1 MPLEK
6 SISRHNMSGV
16 RSSSSQR
23 LNWQSVSIWCA
34 CRHFDCSGGA
44 KANINPGAL
53 STTRITGRAQNGDDA
68 SPAPCCLRVISR
80 RSVYPSPATISTT
93 LESVAVEEDYL
104 IVGRMC
110 CTSLYGSSGWSTVRW
125 SCTYNAQKYISMWT
139 LNRSIRRRNSSRQQ
153 TKTLKM

>member
-1 MPLEK
+1 MTCHLRSQSLGTTCQAFVPHHPNG
-6 SISRHNMSGV
+6 SIGS
-16 RSSSSQR
+16 
-23 LNWQSVSIWCA
+23 QSVSGVLS
-34 CRHFDCSGGA
+34 RHFDCSGGA

-53 STTRITGRAQNGDDA
+53 STTRISGRAQNGDDA

-110 CTSLYGSSGWSTVRW
+110 CTSLYGSSG
-125 SCTYNAQKYISMWT
+125 
-139 LNRSIRRRNSSRQQ
+139 
-153 TKTLKM
+153 